1 MALVLVSSRSFGV
14 VATIGSELLEDA
26 GFVVERIGPDERPLD
41 AAKLAR
47 ILASRQPDVL
57 LSGAEPIP
65 RSVLSASQSLSMVL
79 KHGVGVDNIDLDAA
93 TELGI
98 AVANAPGTNTEAVA
112 DLTVGFM
119 LSLLR
124 SVVPAAVSTRSGG
137 WERFIGRELGRVTVG
152 VIGTGRIGRD
162 VISRL
167 SGFGP
172 RVLVCDVYEDS
183 GFAER
188 AGVEYVSLEKLLR
201 ESDLVTLHVPLMD
214 ETRELI
220 SAERISWMKPTA
232 YLINIAR
239 GELVDEV
246 ALAAHLADGKIA
258 GAAIDVFATEPPT
271 ESPLLKLDNVIA
283 TPHIGA
289 YTVEAMENMARRCAE
304 TIIRVMRGERPEN
317 LLNRDALSRDAG
329 S

>member
-1 MALVLVSSRSFGV
+1 LVLVSSRSFGV

-26 GFVVERIGPDERPLD
+26 GFTVQRVGPEERPLD

-47 ILASRQPDVL
+47 ILASQQPEVL

-65 RSVLSASQSLSMVL
+65 RSVLTASPNLRMVQ
-79 KHGVGVDNIDLDAA
+79 KHGVGVDNIDLGAA
-93 TELGI
+93 TDLGI

-124 SVVPAAVSTRSGG
+124 SIVPAAVSTRSGG
-137 WERFIGRELGRVTVG
+137 WERFIGRELGRSVVG

-172 RVLVCDVYEDS
+172 RVLVYDVYEDAN
-183 GFAER
+183 FATR
-188 AGVEYVSLEKLLR
+188 AGVEYVTLERLLR
-201 ESDLVTLHVPLMD
+201 ESDIVTLHIPLMD
-214 ETRELI
+214 ETRELL
-220 SAERISWMKPTA
+220 SAERLSWMKPTA
-232 YLINIAR
+232 YLVNIAR
-239 GELVDEV
+239 GELVDEA
-246 ALAAHLADGKIA
+246 ALAAHLAGGGLA
-258 GAAIDVFATEPPT
+258 GAAVDVFATEPPT
-271 ESPLLKLDNVIA
+271 ASPLLKLDNVVA

-289 YTVEAMENMARRCAE
+289 YTAEAMENMARRCAE
-304 TIIRVMRGERPEN
+304 TIIRVMAGERPEN
-317 LLNRDALSRDAG
+317 LLNRDSLALDVLE
-329 S
+329 